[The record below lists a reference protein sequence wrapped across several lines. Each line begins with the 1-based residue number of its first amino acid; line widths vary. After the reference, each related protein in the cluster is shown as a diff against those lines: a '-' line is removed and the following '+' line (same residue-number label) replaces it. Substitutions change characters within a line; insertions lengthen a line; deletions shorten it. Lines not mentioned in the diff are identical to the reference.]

1 MAITLENFIDTNNR
15 NKISYNKLSL
25 FDKSSDG
32 SKNMISYNI
41 LNDYLEE
48 LEAIALDVALTDE
61 QYLKYKYKPKLLAYD
76 IYGSQEL
83 YFVILYINN
92 IASPK
97 EFDMKKIKMIKTDV
111 LTQALSDIYNSEKEL
126 LENNRSEMNMEE

>member
-1 MAITLENFIDTNNR
+1 MLQDFIDTNTRNR
-15 NKISYNKLSL
+15 ISYNKFCL

-32 SKNMISYNI
+32 LNNIISYNI

-48 LEAIALDVALTDE
+48 LEKMSVTVSLTNE
-61 QYLKYKYKPKLLAYD
+61 QYLKYKYKPKLLSYD

-97 EFDMKKIKMIKTDV
+97 EFDMKKIKMIRSDV
-111 LTQALSDIYNSEKEL
+111 MAQAMSDIYNAEKEI